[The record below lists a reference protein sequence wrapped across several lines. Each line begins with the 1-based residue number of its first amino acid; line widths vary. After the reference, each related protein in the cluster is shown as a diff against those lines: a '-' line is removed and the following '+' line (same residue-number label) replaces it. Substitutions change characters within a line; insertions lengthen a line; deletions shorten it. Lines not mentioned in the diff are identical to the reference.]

1 MILIKKNKTSRIIYS
16 IAGILLLLP
25 YVAMQFSSEVNWT
38 VIDFGVASVLLFSLT
53 FILNLIINKIKPKR
67 SKIIL
72 MIIVFLAF
80 IILWVEMAVGIFG
93 SPIAGN

>member
-16 IAGILLLLP
+16 IAGILSLLP
-25 YVAMQFSSEVNWT
+25 NVVMQFSREVNWT
-38 VIDFGVASVLLFSLT
+38 ILDFGVAAVLLFSLA

-67 SKIIL
+67 SKMIL

-80 IILWVEMAVGIFG
+80 IIIWVEMAVGIFG

>member
-25 YVAMQFSSEVNWT
+25 YVAMQFSREVNWT
-38 VIDFGVASVLLFSLT
+38 ISDFGVASVLLFSLT

>member
-25 YVAMQFSSEVNWT
+25 YVAMQFSREVNWT
-38 VIDFGVASVLLFSLT
+38 VSDFVVAAVLLFSLA
-53 FILNLIINKIKPKR
+53 FILNLIINKIKPRR
-67 SKIIL
+67 SKMIL

-80 IILWVEMAVGIFG
+80 MILWVEMAVGIFG